1 MILFLCMTKQ
11 VGIIKKKIIS
21 LLNLSTKA
29 NTPIF
34 IGDSNIK
41 HIQTK
46 HPYEFNEYFDKI
58 ADIISYPDYVGIN
71 HHDNSIEYIKQYL
84 INYET
89 IKIAVRVTTGNQY
102 YVRTMYK
109 LNEAKVKRCLENN
122 DFIKVD

>member
-1 MILFLCMTKQ
+1 MTKQ

-21 LLNLSTKA
+21 LLNLSIKA

-109 LNEAKVKRCLENN
+109 LNETKVKRCLENN